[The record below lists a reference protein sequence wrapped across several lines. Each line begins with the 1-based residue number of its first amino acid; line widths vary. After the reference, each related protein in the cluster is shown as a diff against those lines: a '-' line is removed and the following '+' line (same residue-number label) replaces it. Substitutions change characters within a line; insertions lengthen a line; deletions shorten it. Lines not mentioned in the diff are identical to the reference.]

1 MGSLFHGRCWSMGL
15 CFVCYL
21 MCPVGK
27 GEGFFFQKLSTF
39 SLEIWE
45 NSFNAQF
52 VWTAEKSAA
61 SPSSA
66 LRCKKQKVKQN
77 LSCVSCLSLLV
88 RLLSEL
94 QRGEKKNQTLIWC
107 FDRAAG
113 SAVFSPVSRYNRGWA
128 GAGKSP
134 RQHLPSGQR
143 SPQPGSQAPSSDTAG
158 DGRAATQPAGSAG
171 PGRVRALPGPDRTA
185 PRRPDVPCW

>member
-15 CFVCYL
+15 CFVRYL

-27 GEGFFFQKLSTF
+27 GEGFFFKKLSTF

-77 LSCVSCLSLLV
+77 LSCLL
-88 RLLSEL
+88 
-94 QRGEKKNQTLIWC
+94 LISPGALAEWAPGGGAGGGGGWEIKPW
-107 FDRAAG
+107 FDASIGPQAAR
-113 SAVFSPVSRYNRGWA
+113 FSPRSLGTTVGEQALES
-128 GAGKSP
+128 
-134 RQHLPSGQR
+134 LPSSISAAR
-143 SPQPGSQAPSSDTAG
+143 EPGSI
-158 DGRAATQPAGSAG
+158 
-171 PGRVRALPGPDRTA
+171 
-185 PRRPDVPCW
+185 